1 MERLFWHIIAGILAI
16 FLVIRIVPGVALEV
30 IPGKSIYFGIELDQQ
45 WKLIILVGSILG
57 LINFFV
63 KPILNAL
70 TIPLKILTF
79 GLFSLILNMGLI
91 WFLEIVFEEFEIS
104 GITPLFFS
112 TIIVW
117 LVTFFLGLKI

>member
-16 FLVIRIVPGVALEV
+16 FLVIRFVPGVTLEV
-30 IPGKSIYFGIELDQQ
+30 IPGKSIYFGIEFDQQ

-91 WFLEIVFEEFEIS
+91 WFLEIVFEEFEIL
-104 GITPLFFS
+104 GIITLFFS
-112 TIIVW
+112 TIIIW
-117 LVTFFLGLKI
+117 LVTFFLGLKK

>member
-16 FLVIRIVPGVALEV
+16 FLVIRVVPGVTLEV

-91 WFLEIVFEEFEIS
+91 WFLEIIFEEFEIS

>member
-16 FLVIRIVPGVALEV
+16 FLVIRFVPGVTLEV
-30 IPGKSIYFGIELDQQ
+30 IPGKSIYFGIEFDQQ

-91 WFLEIVFEEFEIS
+91 WSLEIVFEEFEIS
-104 GITPLFFS
+104 GIIPLFFT

-117 LVTFFLGLKI
+117 LITFFLGLKK

>member
-30 IPGKSIYFGIELDQQ
+30 IPGKSVYFGIEFDQQ
-45 WKLIILVGSILG
+45 WKLIALVGSILG

-79 GLFSLILNMGLI
+79 GLFSLILNMGLV
-91 WFLEIVFEEFEIS
+91 WFLEIAFEEFEIS

-117 LVTFFLGLKI
+117 LVTFFLGLKK

>member
-16 FLVIRIVPGVALEV
+16 FLVIRVVPGVTLEV
-30 IPGKSIYFGIELDQQ
+30 ISGESIYFGIEFDQQ
-45 WKLIILVGSILG
+45 WKLIVLVGSILG

-91 WFLEIVFEEFEIS
+91 WFLEIAFEEFEIS
-104 GITPLFFS
+104 GIIPLFFS

-117 LVTFFLGLKI
+117 LVTFFLGLKK

>member
-1 MERLFWHIIAGILAI
+1 MERLFWHIIAGILTI
-16 FLVIRIVPGVALEV
+16 FLVVRFIPGVALEV
-30 IPGKSIYFGIELDQQ
+30 IPGKSTYFGIEFDQQ
-45 WKLIILVGSILG
+45 WKLIILVGGILG

-91 WFLEIVFEEFEIS
+91 WSLEIVFEEFEIS
-104 GITPLFFS
+104 GIIPLFFT

-117 LVTFFLGLKI
+117 LVTFFLGLKK

>member
-16 FLVIRIVPGVALEV
+16 FLVIRVVPGVTLEV

-45 WKLIILVGSILG
+45 WKLIVLVGSILG

-79 GLFSLILNMGLI
+79 GLFSLILNMGLV
-91 WFLEIVFEEFEIS
+91 WFLEIVFEEFEIL
-104 GITPLFFS
+104 GIVPLFFS

-117 LVTFFLGLKI
+117 LVTFFLGLKK

>member
-1 MERLFWHIIAGILAI
+1 MERLFWHIVAGILAI
-16 FLVIRIVPGVALEV
+16 FLVIRVVPGVTLEV
-30 IPGKSIYFGIELDQQ
+30 ISGKSIYFGIEFDQQ

-117 LVTFFLGLKI
+117 LVTFFLGLKK

>member
-1 MERLFWHIIAGILAI
+1 MKRLFWHIIAGILAI
-16 FLVIRIVPGVALEV
+16 FLVVRFIPEVVLEV
-30 IPGKSIYFGIELDQQ
+30 IPGKSTYFGIEFDQQ
-45 WKLIILVGSILG
+45 WKLIILVGGILG

-91 WFLEIVFEEFEIS
+91 WFLEIVFEEFEIL

-117 LVTFFLGLKI
+117 LVTFFLGLKR